1 MAEVQSSQK
10 RFPPLPLLRGNDET
24 DDVSREVLSMGT
36 SALGTRWG
44 HRGVATVEASTS
56 RHVSLSPKS
65 IDM

>member
-10 RFPPLPLLRGNDET
+10 RFPSLPLLRGDDET

-44 HRGVATVEASTS
+44 HRGVATVEVSW
-56 RHVSLSPKS
+56 HLSLSPKPL
-65 IDM
+65 DM